1 MRATTDYNNEAVM
14 LQMDGKLE
22 QAERA
27 FIQALVADPQNAT
40 AHNNLGFLL
49 TRQRRFEEALKH
61 LDQALIINPES
72 DTAHLNKGNVHLAM
86 GDLRPA
92 YEHYSKS
99 LEINNENPL
108 AWEMYAR
115 FFMAANQPGE
125 ASRAWAQAVQLKPD
139 DLNYRLELAVCLI
152 TSGRYEDA
160 RPVLE
165 ELVQYDAQNVRVWT
179 QLGIVY
185 LMRKDYGTAAGLFTR
200 ALGLAPEDESARY
213 HLGLTCLATGERE
226 KAEQEFHR
234 IVQLHPENI
243 KARTDLA
250 VLLLSRGDLESALG
264 ELETCLATDPDYSKA
279 LYYQALVWHQMGR
292 DAEAEMA
299 LKSLAA
305 EPDGAY
311 TQQAQAYLE
320 KYIRA

>member
-1 MRATTDYNNEAVM
+1 MKARKDYNNEAVM
-14 LQMDGKLE
+14 LQIEGKLE

-27 FIQALVADPQNAT
+27 FIQALEADPQNAT

-49 TRQRRFEEALKH
+49 TRQGRFEEALQH
-61 LDQALIINPES
+61 LEQALVINPEN

-86 GDLRPA
+86 GDLSPA

-99 LEINNENPL
+99 LEVNNENPL

-115 FFMAANQPGE
+115 FFMAANQPEE
-125 ASRAWAQAVQLKPD
+125 ASQAWAQAVQLKPD

-152 TSGRYEDA
+152 ASGRYLDA
-160 RPVLE
+160 RYVLE
-165 ELVQYDAQNVRVWT
+165 ELVQYDAENVRVWT

-185 LMRKDYGTAAGLFTR
+185 LMRKDFGTAAGLFTR
-200 ALGLAPEDESARY
+200 ALGLMPEDESARY

-234 IVQLHPENI
+234 IVQLHPKNI

-250 VLLLSRGDLESALG
+250 VLLLSRGDLESVLG
-264 ELETCLATDPDYSKA
+264 ELETCLSIDSDYSKA
-279 LYYQALVWHQMGR
+279 LYYRALVWHQMDR

-299 LKSLAA
+299 LKALAA
-305 EPDGAY
+305 EPDGTYA
-311 TQQAQAYLE
+311 QQARVYLE
-320 KYIRA
+320 KHIQA